1 MSRDEKTKLMKR
13 KILNAAIKEFGE
25 YGYTKTSMNNICKHA
40 GISKGII
47 YHYFQD
53 KDDLYLT
60 CVKICYQT
68 LLEYYVEHSRHMNGD
83 IDAYMYIRMNFF
95 KEYKYLRGLFFQ
107 VLLNTPIQLQEEIER
122 LKQPLTEFH
131 HDIYLQNL
139 SKLNLRTHMTTEKAI
154 QYIDIMQNAYN
165 DYFRKELDKS
175 DNFEE
180 VIKNHEEFISQWVD
194 YMIYGIARKCN
205 K

>member
-13 KILNAAIKEFGE
+13 KILNAAIKEFSE

-68 LLEYYVEHSRHMNGD
+68 LLEYYVEHSRILM
-83 IDAYMYIRMNFF
+83 
-95 KEYKYLRGLFFQ
+95 
-107 VLLNTPIQLQEEIER
+107 
-122 LKQPLTEFH
+122 
-131 HDIYLQNL
+131 
-139 SKLNLRTHMTTEKAI
+139 
-154 QYIDIMQNAYN
+154 
-165 DYFRKELDKS
+165 
-175 DNFEE
+175 
-180 VIKNHEEFISQWVD
+180 VI
-194 YMIYGIARKCN
+194 
-205 K
+205 